1 MVFPSVLSP
10 FLRLPIS
17 YVLQVLSCQ
26 SRPFLTVFGSSY
38 DALDEYETAMELY
51 ILTPSRRVPCSV
63 NTISESLPF
72 SPHSRPGRTTTT
84 SIIATKTTMRRANY
98 MSCAARTQLVV
109 ASEAFRW
116 DGAGEELIQLSLS
129 RDHIVSPVCARISI
143 CESADIEKYS

>member
-1 MVFPSVLSP
+1 M
-10 FLRLPIS
+10 I
-17 YVLQVLSCQ
+17 
-26 SRPFLTVFGSSY
+26 
-38 DALDEYETAMELY
+38 
-51 ILTPSRRVPCSV
+51 
-63 NTISESLPF
+63 
-72 SPHSRPGRTTTT
+72 T

-98 MSCAARTQLVV
+98 MSYAARTQLVV